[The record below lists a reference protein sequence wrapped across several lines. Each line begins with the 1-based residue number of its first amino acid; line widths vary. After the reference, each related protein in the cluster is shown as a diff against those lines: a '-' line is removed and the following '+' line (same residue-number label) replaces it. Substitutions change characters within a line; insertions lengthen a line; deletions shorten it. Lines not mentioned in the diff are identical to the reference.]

1 MLLTLQFTSNMEKEF
16 YQEDEL
22 ASFLNEATA
31 DFKMYP
37 ARKVW
42 HSLYNN
48 LHPGRKWPSLAV
60 AVFLIS
66 SIVYLGISNNNYINK
81 HSQLAQNSVRLNK
94 NNAETT
100 SKNNRPA
107 KINIKQNAVPSTPV
121 ISRISGTP
129 FSYNND
135 TYEKIIENSTTAAT
149 TEKSSELTPAVSSL
163 PLASRTANILNS
175 DNKSQIA
182 ERTKSKIRNEAKSS
196 DIRNTS
202 SPTAFLSE
210 QPNKDAVEIELNNS
224 IKITKDDE
232 PAIKL
237 NKENLLS
244 HTELKSWL
252 DNFAFYNKPGDRSA
266 KSRGSIIYYV
276 TTSVGFRSLKEKNT
290 TISGIS
296 PSIAPAPVNPVI
308 TGTTININERV
319 TQHYS
324 MNLEAGAKMMY
335 RINERLSLGA
345 GLQFNYTNYIINATK
360 LDHTIQTDIF
370 MVDKSGN
377 YKEARG
383 SNYANAIRN
392 NSNVLNNSTI
402 QFSIPIGIE
411 MKILGGNRLKWFAGA
426 AVQPGVVLGGNA
438 YALSSNNEFY
448 INDPSLLRRTN
459 INTSVESY
467 LSYRTGAGIS
477 IIAGPQLRY
486 QLFSTYKDKYNYT
499 EKLYNAGIKIGLKK
513 NF

>member
-1 MLLTLQFTSNMEKEF
+1 MLLTLQFTSNMEKEI

-37 ARKVW
+37 ARRVW

-81 HSQLAQNSVRLNK
+81 HSQFAENPVLLNK
-94 NNAETT
+94 TNAETT
-100 SKNNRPA
+100 SKSNLPA
-107 KINIKQNAVPSTPV
+107 KINIKQKAVPSNPV
-121 ISRISGTP
+121 IAIIPGTV
-129 FSYNND
+129 FNFNNV
-135 TYEKIIENSTTAAT
+135 TNEKIIDNYITAAT
-149 TEKSSELTPAVSSL
+149 TGKSSELAPVVNIL
-163 PLASRTANILNS
+163 PSANRTDIILNS
-175 DNKSQIA
+175 DNKTQIA
-182 ERTKSKIRNEAKSS
+182 EKTKLKTSNETKFSN
-196 DIRNTS
+196 IKNTS
-202 SPTAFLSE
+202 TSTAVLTD
-210 QPNKDAVEIELNNS
+210 QPNKDAEEIELNNS
-224 IKITKDDE
+224 IKLTKNDE
-232 PAIKL
+232 PAIKP
-237 NKENLLS
+237 NKENILI

-290 TISGIS
+290 TTSGNS

-308 TGTTININERV
+308 TGNTIGINDRV

-335 RINERLSLGA
+335 KINEKLSLGA

-370 MVDKSGN
+370 MVGKTGN
-377 YKEARG
+377 YKEARA

-411 MKILGGNRLKWFAGA
+411 MKILGENRLKWFAGA

-438 YALSSNNEFY
+438 YALSSNSEFY

-459 INTSVESY
+459 INTSVETY

-477 IIAGPQLRY
+477 VIAGPQLRY
-486 QLFSTYKDKYNYT
+486 QLFSTYKNKYNYT